1 MIGSSTFMTVDS
13 TTTGSNDFKEILILK
28 KLLVAVL
35 MTLAFVSSA
44 NVAVADI
51 SFPTCYPCPDG
62 VNSVR

>member
-1 MIGSSTFMTVDS
+1 M
-13 TTTGSNDFKEILILK
+13 K